1 MTVSLG
7 SKWWPVACW
16 RQVLP
21 GNCSRSRSSSKQTH
35 LETSSRA
42 SSSNSTESLLER
54 KSGKKCVQVGGLFK
68 SMSRFLQLL
77 DDNWFHRTLLNK
89 WLCNRNNWNIGSDNH
104 LSNVDSWR
112 ETQLEDG
119 FQKYLSQSLKIFVWK
134 FKNICQEIKNNLS
147 KVDSCPGNTIG
158 RWLSGISRDVRL
170 DESDKQFHQT
180 CCFSKQR

>member
-7 SKWWPVACW
+7 FKWWPVASW

-21 GNCSRSRSSSKQTH
+21 GNCSRSSKQTH

-89 WLCNRNNWNIGSDNH
+89 WLCNRTIETIETLAATIICQEKTVGGKHNWKMAFKNICLKIQNY
-104 LSNVDSWR
+104 LSQNSKTFVSK
-112 ETQLEDG
+112 LK
-119 FQKYLSQSLKIFVWK
+119 KYLSQNSKIFVSK
-134 FKNICQEIKNNLS
+134 LKDIFLTIKKYLS
-147 KVDSCPGNTIG
+147 RN
-158 RWLSGISRDVRL
+158 
-170 DESDKQFHQT
+170 
-180 CCFSKQR
+180 